1 MKLYEDFAKSRV
13 KKSMDESLS
22 EGERSSK
29 VARTAKTKKETGTVC
44 THVFQ
49 VGIVYSLQ
57 CIVSVMRHHM
67 SAVHL
72 SDWSIQNRALRLLVF
87 FAIAS
92 FLLCKTNLYY

>member
-49 VGIVYSLQ
+49 VRITF
-57 CIVSVMRHHM
+57 SVKKYYLLIYR
-67 SAVHL
+67 VIPYELNQRLPGDHL
-72 SDWSIQNRALRLLVF
+72 EYCQKKFKNCSGW
-87 FAIAS
+87 
-92 FLLCKTNLYY
+92 